1 MVSANEPITE
11 RNSFYE
17 KYTTKSRK
25 KTEGRRK
32 KIAKKKERTILYANK
47 HGKSE
52 AARKYQESIS
62 NIKRW
67 SKQYDGTWQS
77 LLCQSRRP
85 HSHPNQHTL
94 SEEADIME
102 VWAKHGCKGMD
113 YVYCVLVKEYGYSRT
128 IWGLF
133 HALRRLG
140 LIHKPKGKGQRN
152 YRQCTPCEIPGEKVQ
167 IDVKE
172 VPSYCIHGKHKI
184 DGKKLYQ
191 WTAIDECTRWRFV
204 YGFEEHTPE
213 NSVKFFAL
221 LQQAFP
227 FEIQCVQTDNG
238 TEFTFKFISDEK
250 KCPFE
255 EELAKLGITHK
266 LIKPRTPW
274 HNGKVERS
282 HRMDQR
288 YFYEYEYF
296 RSIEDFNAKLAVH
309 LEWTNSKPMRIFNG
323 KSPMDKLNEYL
334 WVI

>member
-1 MVSANEPITE
+1 MKSIAQKA
-11 RNSFYE
+11 E
-17 KYTTKSRK
+17 KKQRAQEK
-25 KTEGRRK
+25 KK
-32 KIAKKKERTILYANK
+32 AKKKERIIWYANN

-52 AARKYQESIS
+52 AARKYQESLS

-77 LLCQSRRP
+77 LLCKSRRP

-102 VWAKHGCKGMD
+102 VWSKHGCKGID
-113 YVYCVLVKEYGYSRT
+113 YVFCILVRDYAYTRT
-128 IWGLF
+128 IWGLL

-140 LIHKPKGKGQRN
+140 LIHKPKGKGRRS

-167 IDVKE
+167 IDVKA
-172 VPSYCIHGKHKI
+172 VPNYCIRGKHKI

-213 NSVKFFAL
+213 NSVKFL
-221 LQQAFP
+221 KMLIEIFP
-227 FEIQCVQTDNG
+227 FEILTVQTDNG
-238 TEFTFKFISDEK
+238 TEFTYKFVSDEK

-255 EELAKLGITHK
+255 EELAKLGIAHK

-288 YFYEYEYF
+288 YFYEYEHF
-296 RSIEDFNAKLAVH
+296 KNTDDFNAKLAAH
-309 LEWTNSKPMRIFNG
+309 LEWTNSKPMRIFKG
-323 KSPMDKLNEYL
+323 KSPMDKLQEYL